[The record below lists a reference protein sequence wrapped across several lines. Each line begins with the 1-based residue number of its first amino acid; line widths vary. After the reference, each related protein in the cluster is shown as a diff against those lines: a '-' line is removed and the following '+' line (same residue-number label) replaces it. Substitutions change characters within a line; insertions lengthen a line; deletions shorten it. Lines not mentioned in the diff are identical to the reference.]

1 MNKNIQTE
9 ERPLGV
15 ALLARLPHLSP
26 AALPKSQGLH
36 FPVKSSLPNK
46 LQFSERILWT
56 PTKDLL
62 AAKSISGFSYLISLE
77 THSANCGKCTQ
88 CHSGYRAT
96 QGI

>member
-15 ALLARLPHLSP
+15 ALLARLSHLSP

-77 THSANCGKCTQ
+77 THSAHCKCTQ
-88 CHSGYRAT
+88 CHSGYRAA